1 MARTVKT
8 MPVMQT
14 PPRVFPTAPP
24 MPTWM
29 MEPEPIPKVEEVEV
43 VESVEPVVPSA
54 PSPIPKLKPLSKT
67 VELKMKNPEPTP
79 VNTIG
84 EV

>member
-1 MARTVKT
+1 MARAVKV

-24 MPTWM
+24 MPTWVT
-29 MEPEPIPKVEEVEV
+29 EPEPVLKVEESKEPEV
-43 VESVEPVVPSA
+43 SSTPTPA
-54 PSPIPKLKPLSKT
+54 PKLKPLSKT
-67 VELKMKNPEPTP
+67 VELKGKSPEPAP